1 VKTPG
6 ENAALHA
13 SRSASPTV
21 ICWLDDVLYP
31 ARMYH
36 EGACRAGA
44 GLLRHLIGVDMHDA
58 LSVCYVPGREE
69 DTVRK
74 VLSGVGTKTDERLVR
89 KVAEAMAVHTPQVSP
104 YADALETFGI
114 LQALGVSLWLL
125 GEGPPRAQRLVADRL
140 GLGRVFQG
148 VAYSD
153 PHQSKYE
160 WQDSLMLLE
169 LAAGVEADQS
179 VLVCADPVRVAAIA
193 KQGRR
198 VYYLDRKADPIARR
212 PPVPNVIP
220 MLNLYDLPEALG
232 LVAWDR
238 N

>member
-1 VKTPG
+1 VRAPG
-6 ENAALHA
+6 ENADTSSCST
-13 SRSASPTV
+13 SRPTV

-36 EGACRAGA
+36 AGACRAGA
-44 GLLRHLIGVDMHDA
+44 GLLRRLIGVDMHEA
-58 LSVCYVPGREE
+58 LSACYIPGREE

-89 KVAEAMAVHTPQVSP
+89 KVAEAMAVHTPQVAP
-104 YADALETFGI
+104 YEDALETFGI
-114 LQALGVSLWLL
+114 LQALGISLWLI
-125 GEGPPRAQRLVADRL
+125 GEGPPRAQRMVADRL
-140 GLGRVFQG
+140 GIGRVFQG

-153 PHQSKYE
+153 PFQSKYE

-169 LAAGVEADQS
+169 LAAGVEAEQS

-198 VYYLDRKADPIARR
+198 VYYLDRQADSNVHR
-212 PPVPNVIP
+212 PQVPNVIP

-232 LVAWDR
+232 LVAWDLH
-238 N
+238 